1 MALGGVTLVANT
13 SDATVIVL
21 QSHPAWIA
29 AHRYDREREEAIRR
43 HPSFRA
49 RRGSAEFDRK
59 VAAGARGFKVYPSTD
74 TPA

>member
-1 MALGGVTLVANT
+1 MALGGVTIVANT
-13 SDATVIVL
+13 CDATVIDL

-49 RRGSAEFDRK
+49 RRDSTQFDRK
-59 VAAGARGFKVYPSTD
+59 LAAGARSFKRYPSTD